1 MFQGLYS
8 APKNKRPRAACR
20 LYIPGSEISKWFSH
34 QSVGNIV
41 NAQVTHSEEWMGM
54 AVCSILSFH
63 DLHPNSLCCLD
74 CYIEVNKHE
83 GARESTY
90 FVNTFGQIDSLHLW
104 MLYFPSRCFYENARA
119 VLSQTDENEL
129 IQMGVRIPKPRNPC
143 FEVKKCGFR
152 MVYKQDIEDIEEM
165 MGQNCNSSCI
175 PHYEGVGFTHEYDL
189 DNSTVVREDSKLKR
203 SRDEYVEARPSD
215 EGCYN
220 DVPHSKRIQR

>member
-8 APKNKRPRAACR
+8 APKNKRPRATCR
-20 LYIPGSEISKWFSH
+20 LLIPGSEISKWFSH

-41 NAQVTHSEEWMGM
+41 NAQVTHSKEWMGM
-54 AVCSILSFH
+54 AMCSILSFH
-63 DLHPNSLCCLD
+63 DLHPNSLCCFD
-74 CYIEVNKHE
+74 CYIEVNKQE
-83 GARESTY
+83 GARESAY
-90 FVNTFGQIDSLHLW
+90 FVNTFGHMDSLHLW
-104 MLYFPSRCFYENARA
+104 MLYFPTHCFYENVKA

-129 IQMGVRIPKPRNPC
+129 IQMEVRIPKPHNPC

-152 MVYKQDIEDIEEM
+152 MVYKQDIEDIREM
-165 MGQNCNSSCI
+165 MGQSCKSSCI

-189 DNSTVVREDSKLKR
+189 GNSTVAREDCKLKR
-203 SRDEYVEARPSD
+203 SRDEYDEARPSD